1 MVKIQGF
8 GDFLHLS
15 PSTFQIYPWLW
26 PARSFPLKPKIWLHF
41 HSLAK
46 RDFSGNP
53 LEFKR
58 AVLFFP
64 PLGERLKSPLKIM
77 PGGYFSLIPFRETW
91 KHMALE
97 AQRVLMK
104 QSAAVPL
111 CRLHPERASER
122 ASERS
127 HPAWISLL
135 SRKQF
140 RRNPIKAQWASVG
153 SGDGQPLKDRS
164 CWKGCVSSQVS
175 VARQTN
181 PVNL

>member
-104 QSAAVPL
+104 QSAACSYADFTL
-111 CRLHPERASER
+111 SEQASER
-122 ASERS
+122 ASVHTQPGSAYWAES
-127 HPAWISLL
+127 SSAETL
-135 SRKQF
+135 SRH
-140 RRNPIKAQWASVG
+140 SE
-153 SGDGQPLKDRS
+153 
-164 CWKGCVSSQVS
+164 
-175 VARQTN
+175 
-181 PVNL
+181 PV